1 MRNTDVT
8 RPLQNQNQNKIT
20 RTNERTRT
28 RTHEHACTHA
38 QDTNTKFIDM
48 YVAVAQA
55 IADVVPAAKLGP
67 ANFAADGPSR
77 AASWGSVIVP
87 IVKGIIAAG
96 AKVDY
101 MAMSSYGR
109 AIMCR
114 EPGVPGPDTMV
125 AVRSTFH
132 FPFFSQLSSY
142 LFLGGDAT
150 DAS

>member
-1 MRNTDVT
+1 
-8 RPLQNQNQNKIT
+8 
-20 RTNERTRT
+20 
-28 RTHEHACTHA
+28 
-38 QDTNTKFIDM
+38 M

-77 AASWGSVIVP
+77 AASWASVIVP

-125 AVRSTFH
+125 AVRMRLSLSFF
-132 FPFFSQLSSY
+132 FPAFFSSY
-142 LFLGGDAT
+142 LFLGGRCNRRVVT
-150 DAS
+150 PSFVI